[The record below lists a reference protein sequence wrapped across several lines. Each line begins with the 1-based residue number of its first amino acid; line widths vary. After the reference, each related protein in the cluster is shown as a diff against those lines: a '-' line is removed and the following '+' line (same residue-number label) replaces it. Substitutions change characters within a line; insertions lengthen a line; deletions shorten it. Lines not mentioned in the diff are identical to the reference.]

1 MKMQMHNKITRGI
14 KSLFSLTLP
23 MALFLVFLLF
33 PFYWMF
39 ITSVKTSAEIYATPL
54 VYWPKELTWATY
66 EKLFGYFDFLKYM
79 KNSLIVAVCTTVLSI
94 LVSTLAAYAFS
105 RYDFKGRKALMA
117 VFLSNN
123 MFPTVLLMIPLYS
136 IMRSIGLLYTPWGLV
151 VAYATFT
158 IPFSVWL
165 IQGFIRD
172 VPFSLEEAALVDGCN
187 RFSAFIRI
195 FLPILTPGLMAA
207 AVYMFMQAWNEY
219 TMSSIF
225 TNPATR
231 TIPVALNSLIG
242 QLGVEWD
249 MLCAGGSI
257 AIVPVCIM
265 FFLAQKKLVAGLT
278 AGGVKG

>member
-1 MKMQMHNKITRGI
+1 MKHQITV
-14 KSLFSLTLP
+14 KSACKTFFGLVLP
-23 MALFLVFLLF
+23 VAAFLIFLLF

-39 ITSVKTSAEIYATPL
+39 VTSVKTNAEIYANPL
-54 VYWPKELTWATY
+54 IYWPRELTWATY

-79 KNSLIVAVCTTVLSI
+79 KNSLIVAVFTMILS
-94 LVSTLAAYAFS
+94 LFVSTLAAYAFS
-105 RYDFKGRKALMA
+105 RYSFPGRKVLMA

-136 IMRSIGLLYTPWGLV
+136 IMRQMGLLYTPGGLV
-151 VAYATFT
+151 LAYTTFT

-187 RFSAFIRI
+187 RVRAFLKI
-195 FLPILTPGLMAA
+195 FLPVLTPCLLAA
-207 AVYMFMQAWNEY
+207 GVYMFMQAWNEY
-219 TMSSIF
+219 TLASMF
-225 TNPATR
+225 TNPSTR

-249 MLCAGGSI
+249 MLCAGGTISVI
-257 AIVPVCIM
+257 PVCIM
-265 FFLAQKKLVAGLT
+265 FFFAQKRLVAGLT
-278 AGGVKG
+278 AGAVKG

>member
-1 MKMQMHNKITRGI
+1 MKKHTVRSACKTFFG
-14 KSLFSLTLP
+14 LGLP
-23 MALFLVFLLF
+23 VAAFLVFLLF

-39 ITSVKTSAEIYATPL
+39 VTSVKPNAEIYATPL
-54 VYWPKELTWATY
+54 IYWPREFTWATY
-66 EKLFGYFDFLKYM
+66 EKLFGYFDFFKYM
-79 KNSLIVAVCTTVLSI
+79 KNSLIVAVCTMILSLI
-94 LVSTLAAYAFS
+94 VSTLAAYAFS
-105 RYDFKGRKALMA
+105 RYNFPGRKVLMA

-136 IMRSIGLLYTPWGLV
+136 IMRQMGLLYTPGGLV
-151 VAYATFT
+151 LAYTTFT

-187 RFSAFIRI
+187 RVRAFLRI
-195 FLPILTPGLMAA
+195 FLPVLTPCLLAA
-207 AVYMFMQAWNEY
+207 GVYMFMQAWNEY
-219 TMSSIF
+219 TLASMF

-249 MLCAGGSI
+249 MLCAGGTI
-257 AIVPVCIM
+257 AVIPVCIM
-265 FFLAQKKLVAGLT
+265 FFFAQKRLVAGLT
-278 AGGVKG
+278 AGAVKG

>member
-1 MKMQMHNKITRGI
+1 MKKDTI
-14 KSLFSLTLP
+14 KSTCKTFFGLVLP
-23 MALFLVFLLF
+23 VAAFLVFLLF

-39 ITSVKTSAEIYATPL
+39 VTSVKTNAEIYANPL
-54 VYWPKELTWATY
+54 IYWPREFTWATY

-79 KNSLIVAVCTTVLSI
+79 KNSLIVAILTMILSLI
-94 LVSTLAAYAFS
+94 VSTLAAYAFS
-105 RYDFKGRKALMA
+105 RFNVPGRKVLMA

-136 IMRSIGLLYTPWGLV
+136 IMRRLGLLYTPGGLV
-151 VAYATFT
+151 LAYTTFT

-187 RFSAFIRI
+187 RVRAFLKI
-195 FLPILTPGLMAA
+195 FLPVLTPCLMAA
-207 AVYMFMQAWNEY
+207 GVYMFMQAWNEY
-219 TMSSIF
+219 TLASMF

-249 MLCAGGSI
+249 MLCAGGTI
-257 AIVPVCIM
+257 AVIPVCIM
-265 FFLAQKKLVAGLT
+265 FFFAQKRLVAGLT
-278 AGGVKG
+278 AGAVKG

>member
-1 MKMQMHNKITRGI
+1 MHNKITRGI